1 MSVPKD
7 NCTSISIHLENL
19 WEVFRNDPFSERSID
34 FARLTAAYYLG
45 FPLLAP
51 RNPGS
56 LPSLYEWPKSSSEVN
71 LNKAVLLKRVDIA
84 KTVSTICD
92 ERTPPVLLW
101 ACGHHIEAIY
111 YCDQFRDLKSQ
122 AMLRFLEEQLSGLKF
137 LQIFCEGRI
146 EMAFNELDSLKE
158 TTEYGSMRNM
168 QFSWDKLIDS
178 LLQMD
183 AIAETNALPRPPVYM
198 CTTFI
203 GFGKEQYCY
212 IRLWILIQAY
222 ARLLSDANV
231 LLICKEYFCWNFLE
245 INGKCEYFDR
255 KFPRQNHYEKPLS
268 KSISFWIRGF
278 LKFILIIL
286 RLITRDAASI
296 EHRCDCVSRNQMK
309 NATTKYY
316 NLLDEAGDN
325 DVNALLVKWMKE
337 ADQSDFAQLNHF
349 FDYLSTFRSPF
360 VHMREFCPENITC
373 WRNHLLKE
381 VILRKDVRRTKIQ
394 QDQQMNVVRTKVSH
408 GILIR
413 AEYIARCWSYPTY
426 VADEGLLAMNLKLCP
441 SEFVHVATTPG
452 IAASTPRIEFASRMC
467 HHSLFDTRPC
477 AQCPIAITSRSF
489 PTVTRYLRTRNISD
503 TERMDSWRK
512 LDSAMQKV
520 NVMIDEVEQE
530 LKSASSYVKTLLNNR
545 PKTFIEN
552 ATNNNGDNKM
562 SSSDFSSPASQNLE
576 TSLIEQCK
584 LVNDDRYSLDS
595 NHEPECHL
603 EIGKLNF
610 DLLSPPPTVRNT
622 TAVNISAPAPNAS
635 LPFPVASDSLCA
647 ITTPSPLP
655 VWLKLLPV
663 KQKNFLLSLTPVIK
677 QVKENRK
684 DDNVSKIQLPQMKLL
699 ELDEERQLPQSNLK
713 FELVTTIASSQLC
726 D

>member
-19 WEVFRNDPFSERSID
+19 WEVFRNDPFSEKSID

-71 LNKAVLLKRVDIA
+71 LNEAVLLKRVDIA

-168 QFSWDKLIDS
+168 QFSWDKLVDS

-203 GFGKEQYCY
+203 DFGKEQYCY

-231 LLICKEYFCWNFLE
+231 LLICIEYFCWNFLE
-245 INGKCEYFDR
+245 INGKCE
-255 KFPRQNHYEKPLS
+255 
-268 KSISFWIRGF
+268 
-278 LKFILIIL
+278 
-286 RLITRDAASI
+286 
-296 EHRCDCVSRNQMK
+296 NQMK
-309 NATTKYY
+309 NATIKYY

-325 DVNALLVKWMKE
+325 DVNVLLVKWMKE

-373 WRNHLLKE
+373 WRNHLLKG
-381 VILRKDVRRTKIQ
+381 VKLQKDVRRTKIQ
-394 QDQQMNVVRTKVSH
+394 QDQQMNVIRTKVSH

-441 SEFVHVATTPG
+441 SEFVHVATPG
-452 IAASTPRIEFASRMC
+452 ISASTPRIEFASRMC
-467 HHSLFDTRPC
+467 HPSLFDTRPC
-477 AQCPIAITSRSF
+477 VQRPIAITSRSF

-576 TSLIEQCK
+576 TSFIEQCK

-677 QVKENRK
+677 QVKESRK

-699 ELDEERQLPQSNLK
+699 EVLDEERQLPRSNLK
-713 FELVTTIASSQLC
+713 FELVTTIASTQLC

>member
-19 WEVFRNDPFSERSID
+19 WEIFRNDSFSERSID
-34 FARLTAAYYLG
+34 LARLIAAYYLG

-56 LPSLYEWPKSSSEVN
+56 LPSLYEWPKSSSEVD
-71 LNKAVLLKRVDIA
+71 LDKAVLLKRVDIA

-146 EMAFNELDSLKE
+146 EMAFNELDSVKAI
-158 TTEYGSMRNM
+158 TEYGSVQNM
-168 QFSWDKLIDS
+168 QFSWGKLVDS

-183 AIAETNALPRPPVYM
+183 AIAETHAVNFLLDRILVKMCSIHEMMPLFVNTDISLPRPPVYM
-198 CTTFI
+198 CATFI

-231 LLICKEYFCWNFLE
+231 LLICIEHFCWNFLE
-245 INGKCEYFDR
+245 INGECE
-255 KFPRQNHYEKPLS
+255 
-268 KSISFWIRGF
+268 
-278 LKFILIIL
+278 
-286 RLITRDAASI
+286 
-296 EHRCDCVSRNQMK
+296 NQMK
-309 NATTKYY
+309 NAITKYY
-316 NLLDEAGDN
+316 NLLDGAGDN
-325 DVNALLVKWMKE
+325 DVDDLWMKE
-337 ADQSDFAQLNHF
+337 ADKSDFAQLNHF

-360 VHMREFCPENITC
+360 AHMREFCPENITC

-381 VILRKDVRRTKIQ
+381 VILQKGLRRTKIQ
-394 QDQQMNVVRTKVSH
+394 QDQQMNVVRTKVSD

-426 VADEGLLAMNLKLCP
+426 IADEGLLAMNLKLCP
-441 SEFVHVATTPG
+441 SAFVHVAATPG
-452 IAASTPRIEFASRMC
+452 IAASTPRIEFESRMC
-467 HHSLFDTRPC
+467 HHSSCDIRPC
-477 AQCPIAITSRSF
+477 AQRPIAFTSRSF
-489 PTVTRYLRTRNISD
+489 PTVTCYLGTRNISD
-503 TERMDSWRK
+503 TERMDSWREI
-512 LDSAMQKV
+512 DSAMQKV
-520 NVMIDEVEQE
+520 NIMIDEVEQE
-530 LKSASSYVKTLLNNR
+530 LQSASSYVKTLLNNR
-545 PKTFIEN
+545 PKAFIEN
-552 ATNNNGDNKM
+552 ATNNSGDDEK

-576 TSLIEQCK
+576 TSFLTEQCK

-595 NHEPECHL
+595 NHEPGYHS

-622 TAVNISAPAPNAS
+622 AVVNTISAPAPNAS
-635 LPFPVASDSLCA
+635 LPFPVGSDSLYA
-647 ITTPSPLP
+647 VTTPSPLP
-655 VWLKLLPV
+655 VWLKLLPL
-663 KQKNFLLSLTPVIK
+663 KQKNFLLSLTPVIN
-677 QVKENRK
+677 QVKERRE
-684 DDNVSKIQLPQMKLL
+684 DDSVPKIQLPQM
-699 ELDEERQLPQSNLK
+699 DEERQLPRSNLK
-713 FELVTTIASSQLC
+713 FELVTTIASTQLY